1 MVAGLKSREIHE
13 ENVINSLQSVIT
25 ITQRKDIRYCIF
37 INMFLRRENIK
48 RINIFQYFLVAL
60 KRARYNLPLIS
71 YPDLPRPEWDLRT
84 RLKLTPPSFTGLDQ
98 TDSCSPQNL
107 KFLKKAN
114 MFLLSCVHVS
124 NWESTDFNLIPRGF
138 SATFRLRDT
147 HLFISLA
154 IVDCLNL

>member
-1 MVAGLKSREIHE
+1 MKLILC
-13 ENVINSLQSVIT
+13 NQLSLLHKEKTSC
-25 ITQRKDIRYCIF
+25 CIF

-60 KRARYNLPLIS
+60 KRARYNHPLIS